1 MIVYG
6 VFYVRIDGIVSVEDS
21 GVCLSTAAQR
31 AKECADSLCSEARW
45 DEAEQAWVSKI
56 GTRIAVRPVRVEWEE
71 VRDAR

>member
-1 MIVYG
+1 MIVYA
-6 VFYVRIDGIVSVEDS
+6 VLYVRVDGIVSVEDS

-31 AKECADSLCSEARW
+31 AKACADSLCSEARW

-56 GTRIAVRPVRVEWEE
+56 GTRIAVRPISFDWEE

>member
-6 VFYVRIDGIVSVEDS
+6 VFYVRVDGIVSIEDS
-21 GVCLSTAAQR
+21 GVCLSTAAER

-56 GTRIAVRPVRVEWEE
+56 GTRIAVRPISFDWEE